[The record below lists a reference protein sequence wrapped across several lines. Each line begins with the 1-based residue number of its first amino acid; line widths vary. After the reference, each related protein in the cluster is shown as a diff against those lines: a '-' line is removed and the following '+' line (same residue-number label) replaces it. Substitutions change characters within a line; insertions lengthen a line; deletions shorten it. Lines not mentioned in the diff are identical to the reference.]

1 MNKPQQTATTPQQ
14 TATTP
19 QQTATTPQHVASSL
33 QDVAP
38 APGRAA
44 GALLR
49 VWRMAIS
56 ALVVSS
62 LLLNVVLAVV
72 LLGMRQD
79 LREAL
84 QSARDALVATESE
97 PLVLDVA
104 VDEDIP
110 IQMTVPIDQV
120 FVVPLEMNYPLKTV
134 INTYITLPVLGR
146 QNISVPV
153 DTVIPV
159 STTVEVPIRA
169 NVPIS
174 LTYHLQT
181 EIPVEM
187 HFPFR
192 LSSTLEALIEDLQ

>member
-79 LREAL
+79 LRRHAVG
-84 QSARDALVATESE
+84 ARRPGATESE

-104 VDEDIP
+104 VGEDIP
-110 IQMTVPIDQV
+110 IQMTVPLDQV

-192 LSSTLEALIEDLQ
+192 LSSTLDALIEDLQ